1 MTGPAPFACNMNALS
16 REERSRH
23 SELGEVLRSALM
35 AVHELEHG
43 YEFEFP
49 PMPANYRALAELTL
63 LEHACCPFFDIAIVL
78 RQHDRLIWQLTGS
91 EGVKQ
96 FIRQEFEP
104 WFAGRSA

>member
-16 REERSRH
+16 REERPRH
-23 SELGEVLRSALM
+23 NELDGVLRTALR

-49 PMPANYRALAELTL
+49 LMPANYRALAELTP
-63 LEHACCPFFDIAIVL
+63 LEHACCPFFDIAIML
-78 RQHDRLIWQLTGS
+78 GQDDRLIWRLTGS

-104 WFAGRSA
+104 WFAVRPA